1 MKIFKEKQHSF
12 FPRPFGIRDKLYL
25 SVGVMVFFDL
35 TDPGGLLTE
44 QELWKTLPAELGP
57 KPVLDQG
64 IPKPRAE
71 VLVTGS
77 CFAPR
82 GTTRPASQVRVRVG
96 EVDKT
101 LNVFGDRYWK
111 NGIITKAEDFVEMPI
126 VWANAFGGQ
135 GFERNPLG
143 KGIHKAPMPDGSQAV
158 PLPNLELP
166 AQQIGSPGQ
175 TPDPAGFG
183 PLDLMWPQR
192 AKKNGTYDEKWKTE
206 RWPYFPD
213 DMNYEFFNM
222 ASEDQFARGYF
233 EGGEAVAI
241 ENMHPD
247 LRVIQSVLP
256 SLRMRCFVTRD
267 TAFKPH
273 SFPAGPL
280 PSHQLRETD
289 EFREVSTRLETVWLF
304 PHILRGL
311 LIYRGTTEVSDEE
324 GGDVLRV
331 LIRHED
337 KAEPPK
343 PIEHYRDLQIQLLDR
358 GVDMDLSAMEEA
370 LKKAETSM
378 LGLKNIPKFA
388 DDIRQKAL
396 GNRPS
401 MPAPEPGEMLA
412 QSRAMLAEHSA
423 RLDSLEA
430 MARKMLAENGH
441 LVAIDMGVFGAM
453 RAKIAEIGRNI
464 ENTATTLAE
473 AKQTAGAKR
482 TAALK
487 ETSSRLKAIKPEHMK
502 VSGLDPDAALPPDFP
517 FHKKVSP
524 WHDCGMPFVAD
535 CRKALDADPDALRAL
550 TSLGLTRQTI
560 HRAWLGV
567 NVRERREVS
576 ADWGLKQPGDFALPV
591 GLVLPRFDGP
601 VLNRILCRAGHP
613 ETGEDVLA
621 PGSDEIP
628 LFLQSATLIDLPTM
642 PGAKAAPV
650 VCAGDE
656 LQALLLEQEVG
667 DCCSVIALASPKETP
682 GKEAAEALKA
692 AQAFLVVMPAGW
704 AADPALKQ
712 AWEGWKSAHPSAEP
726 LELESGRTLFE
737 ARRKGADI
745 RGWVLEH
752 LPKAYAGE
760 HSVALAR
767 PEPGTFL
774 SKDFLKG
781 FRPEFPN
788 IRALADG
795 ILGEVKQSMEA
806 KFAPLKARQ
815 EQALDE
821 VRKLAAKAEEKGVP
835 VDMDAISLA
844 PSGQPRPSPTAMAKA
859 VADTLRAKRDRL
871 RELGHLTP
879 AIEQAFDENVAKAEA
894 LGAQSEAMQKE
905 LTAQFEAKK
914 LELEQ
919 GLGKLKAMAPPDAAR
934 EKLLKYGLDPDAIR
948 PLTREQAQRMHEQG
962 KSLAGAILS
971 GVDLSGLDLSGA
983 NLDGCQL
990 RGTNLRG
997 TRLDGASLV
1006 QALAG
1011 GADLSQASLKG
1022 AVLERGVFT
1031 DAVFRQ
1037 ADLTGAKAR
1046 QALFKG
1052 CDFSGATLRRAD
1064 LDMATLENVDL
1075 TGATLAE
1082 ARVNMCLVSGKAD
1095 GADFRSARI
1104 TKSLFKQNSLDG
1116 ADFREASVNQSL
1128 LSGAKGKGVRFAG
1141 ANLDKLRSG
1150 SNTELPGADFTGAT
1164 LRGAGLRDTDLNGAT
1179 FRGADLDGA
1188 MIENSRLAGADL
1200 SGASAR
1206 HARFTKSNLEG
1217 AAMRGVNLFMGGL
1230 RKARLV
1236 ETDLRG
1242 SNLFAVDFYK
1252 SVVGKTRFE
1261 AANLKRSQ
1269 LQDRL
1274 GLLDEES

>member
-35 TDPGGLLTE
+35 NDPSGLLTE
-44 QELWKTLPAELGP
+44 QELWKTLPGELGP
-57 KPVLDQG
+57 KPILDQG
-64 IPKPRAE
+64 IPKPRGE

-82 GTTRPASQVRVRVG
+82 GTSRPASQVRVRVG
-96 EVDKT
+96 EVDKA
-101 LNVFGDRYWK
+101 LNIFGDRYWK
-111 NGIITKAEDFVEMPI
+111 NGLITQAENFVEMPI

-135 GFERNPLG
+135 GYEKNPLG
-143 KGIHKAPMPDGSQAV
+143 KGIHKVPLPCGGEAV

-222 ASEDQFARGYF
+222 ASEDQFAQGYF
-233 EGGEAVAI
+233 EGGEGVAI

-247 LRVIQSVLP
+247 LRVIQSSLP
-256 SLRMRCFVTRD
+256 RLRMRCFVTRD

-273 SFPAGPL
+273 TFPAGPL
-280 PSHQLRETD
+280 PSHQLKETD

-311 LIYRGTTEVSDEE
+311 LIYRGTTEVADEE

-337 KAEPPK
+337 KGEPPK
-343 PIEHYRDLQIQLLDR
+343 PIEHYRDLQIKLLDR
-358 GVDMDLSAMEEA
+358 GVDIDLSAMEET

-401 MPAPEPGEMLA
+401 MPAPEPGEKLA
-412 QSRAMLAEHSA
+412 QSKAMLAEHSA

-430 MARKMLAENGH
+430 MARKLHAENGH
-441 LVAIDMGVFGAM
+441 LVAIDLGVFDAM
-453 RAKIAEIGRNI
+453 RAKLAEVGQNI
-464 ENTATTLAE
+464 EKATTKLAEVKQTAE
-473 AKQTAGAKR
+473 AKR
-482 TAALK
+482 VAAVK
-487 ETSSRLKAIKPEHMK
+487 ETSGRLKAIKPEILQK
-502 VSGLDPDAALPPDFP
+502 AGLDPDAALPPDFP
-517 FHKKVSP
+517 FHKKGDP
-524 WHDCGMPFVAD
+524 WHERGMPFVAA
-535 CRKALDADPDALRAL
+535 CRRALDDDADALRGL
-550 TSLGLTRQTI
+550 TALGLTRQTI

-567 NVRERREVS
+567 NPLERREVGP
-576 ADWGLKQPGDFALPV
+576 DWGLKQEGEFALPA
-591 GLVLPRFDGP
+591 GLILPRFDGP
-601 VLNRILCRAGHP
+601 KLNRILLRTGPP
-613 ETGEDVLA
+613 ETGTDALV
-621 PGSDEIP
+621 PGSDKTP
-628 LFLQSATLIDLPTM
+628 LFLPSATLIDLPTM
-642 PGAKAAPV
+642 PGAQAAPV
-650 VCAGDE
+650 VCVPDE

-667 DCCSVIALASPKETP
+667 DCCSVVALASPKETP

-692 AQAFLVVMPAGW
+692 AQAFLVVLPAGW
-704 AADPALKQ
+704 AADPALKK
-712 AWEGWKSAHPSAEP
+712 AWEGWKGAHAAAEP
-726 LELESGRTLFE
+726 LELEHGRTLFE
-737 ARRKGADI
+737 ARRKGSDI

-752 LPKAYAGE
+752 LPQSYAGE

-767 PEPGTFL
+767 PEPGKPP

-781 FRPEFPN
+781 FKPVFPD
-788 IRALADG
+788 IGALANG
-795 ILGEVKQSMEA
+795 ILGEVKQAMEA
-806 KFAPLKARQ
+806 KFAPLQARQ
-815 EQALDE
+815 QEMLGE
-821 VRKLAAKAEEKGVP
+821 VRELAAKAAEKGAP
-835 VDMDAISLA
+835 VDLDGISIE
-844 PSGQPRPSPTAMAKA
+844 PSGQAKSSPTEMGKA
-859 VADTLRAKRDRL
+859 VASMLRTKRDRL

-879 AIEQAFDENVAKAEA
+879 EIEQAFDENAAKAEA

-914 LELEQ
+914 LELEE
-919 GLGKLKAMAPPDAAR
+919 GLKKLQAGQPPDAAR
-934 EKLLKYGLDPDAIR
+934 EKLMKYGLDPDAIR

-983 NLDGCQL
+983 NMDGCQM
-990 RGTNLRG
+990 RGTKLVG

-1011 GADLSQASLKG
+1011 EADFSGASLQG
-1022 AVLERGVFT
+1022 ATLERGVFGG
-1031 DAVFRQ
+1031 AVFSK

-1046 QALFKG
+1046 QAILQG
-1052 CDFSGATLRRAD
+1052 CDFSGATLRQAE
-1064 LDMATLENVDL
+1064 LDMAVMDGVNL
-1075 TGATLAE
+1075 TGASLAG
-1082 ARVNMCLVSGKAD
+1082 ARVNLCLVSGKAD

-1104 TKSLFKQNSLDG
+1104 TKSLFKQSSLDG
-1116 ADFREASVNQSL
+1116 ADFREASVGQSL
-1128 LSGAKGKGVRFAG
+1128 LSGVKGKGVRFAG
-1141 ANLDKLRSG
+1141 ANLDKLRTG

-1164 LRGAGLRDTDLNGAT
+1164 LRGAGLRDTDLSGAV

-1200 SGASAR
+1200 CGADAKR
-1206 HARFTKSNLEG
+1206 ARFTKSNLEG